1 MWGLQALLTIIQPLR
16 GIIMAIKSLLRRLAL
31 VGALG
36 VMAASQASAHSFI
49 AVSRM
54 GNFTFPAAGAMV
66 PIAGAAVVTPI
77 FANPANARFIVSY
90 NAECAVA
97 AAAGNTST
105 WMDIDVRAINAVT
118 GAVFTLTP
126 TAGGL
131 DAFCTSNG
139 TAANDGWQR
148 VVVNAIGGVGMPA
161 GNYRIQIRAR
171 LSGAGTGHLGD
182 TSLIVS
188 R

>member
-1 MWGLQALLTIIQPLR
+1 M
-16 GIIMAIKSLLRRLAL
+16 GIRSNIRRLAL

-36 VMAASQASAHSFI
+36 LVAATQVSAHTFI
-49 AVSRM
+49 AVSRV
-54 GNFTFPAAGAMV
+54 GNFPMGVGPVMV
-66 PIAGAAVVTPI
+66 PINGAAGINTPV
-77 FANPANARFIVSY
+77 FFNAAGARFIVSY

-97 AAAGNTST
+97 AAAGNAST
-105 WMDIDVRAINAVT
+105 WMDVDVQAVNAAT
-118 GAVFTLTP
+118 GAIFTLTP

-131 DAFCTSNG
+131 DAMCTSNG

-148 VVVNAIGGVGMPA
+148 TVVNAIGGVGMPA
-161 GNYRIQIRAR
+161 GNYFVRIRAR

-182 TSLIVS
+182 TSLLVS

>member
-1 MWGLQALLTIIQPLR
+1 MGFKTQ
-16 GIIMAIKSLLRRLAL
+16 LRRLAV

-36 VMAASQASAHSFI
+36 LLAASQVSAHSII
-49 AVSRM
+49 AVARV
-54 GNFTFPAAGAMV
+54 GNFTFGPAPVLV
-66 PIAGAAVVTPI
+66 PVNGGAVVTP
-77 FANPANARFIVSY
+77 FFFNAAGQRFIVSY

-97 AAAGNTST
+97 AAAGNAST
-105 WMDIDVRAINAVT
+105 WMDVDVRAVNIAT

-139 TAANDGWQR
+139 TVGNDGWQR
-148 VVVNAIGGVGMPA
+148 VVVNAIGGPGMPA
-161 GNYRIQIRAR
+161 GNYRIQVRAG

-182 TSLIVS
+182 TSLLVS

>member
-1 MWGLQALLTIIQPLR
+1 MSL
-16 GIIMAIKSLLRRLAL
+16 KSQLRRLAL

-36 VMAASQASAHSFI
+36 VVAATQASAHSII
-49 AVSRM
+49 AVART
-54 GNFTFPAAGAMV
+54 GNFTFGAAAPVMV
-66 PIAGAAVVTPI
+66 PIAGAAVVTPL
-77 FANPANARFIVSY
+77 FANPAGARFIVSY

-97 AAAGNTST
+97 AAAGNFST
-105 WMDIDVRAINAVT
+105 WMDVDVRAINAAT

-126 TAGGL
+126 TAGGF

-148 VVVNAIGGVGMPA
+148 VVVNAIGGPGMPA

>member
-1 MWGLQALLTIIQPLR
+1 MNSRHGRIRVLAV
-16 GIIMAIKSLLRRLAL
+16 AL
-31 VGALG
+31 VGLSLVSLALG
-36 VMAASQASAHSFI
+36 LGIRDAYAQDTS
-49 AVSRM
+49 VSIVD
-54 GNFTFPAAGAMV
+54 FAFEPAALTV
-66 PIAGAAVVTPI
+66 SAGSTVTPI
-77 FANPANARFIVSY
+77 FANPAGARFIVSY

-97 AAAGNTST
+97 AAAGNSST
-105 WMDIDVRAINAVT
+105 WMDVDVRAVNIAT

-148 VVVNAIGGVGMPA
+148 VVVNAIGGPGMPA
-161 GNYRIQIRAR
+161 GNYRVNVRAR

-182 TSLIVS
+182 TSLVIS

>member
-1 MWGLQALLTIIQPLR
+1 
-16 GIIMAIKSLLRRLAL
+16 MAFNVQLRRLAF
-31 VGALG
+31 VGAFGLL
-36 VMAASQASAHSFI
+36 AATQASAHSFI

-54 GNFTFPAAGAMV
+54 GNFTFGAAPVMV
-66 PIAGAAVVTPI
+66 PINGASTVTPI
-77 FANPANARFIVSY
+77 FANPAGARFIVSY

-97 AAAGNTST
+97 AAAGNSST
-105 WMDIDVRAINAVT
+105 WMDVDVRAVNIGT

-139 TAANDGWQR
+139 TAGNDGWQR
-148 VVVNAIGGVGMPA
+148 VVVNAIGGPGMPA
-161 GNYRIQIRAR
+161 GNYRVQVRAR

-182 TSLIVS
+182 TSLIIS